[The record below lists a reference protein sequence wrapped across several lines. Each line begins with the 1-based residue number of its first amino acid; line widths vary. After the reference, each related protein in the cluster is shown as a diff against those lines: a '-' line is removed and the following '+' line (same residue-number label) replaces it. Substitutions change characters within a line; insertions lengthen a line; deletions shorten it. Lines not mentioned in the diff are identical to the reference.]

1 MWIAASLHCFLQEFQ
16 RSSLIPLLRDIGFQD
31 FAFVVD
37 SAPKIMALSSNF
49 DEDLIQVPLPLR
61 AAPHG
66 FRAPFPDL
74 MCEVRA
80 EPIHPK
86 ADTFVADIDATFVEQ
101 VLYVAK

>member
-1 MWIAASLHCFLQEFQ
+1 
-16 RSSLIPLLRDIGFQD
+16 
-31 FAFVVD
+31 
-37 SAPKIMALSSNF
+37 MALAPDF
-49 DEDLIQVPLPLR
+49 DEHLIQVPLPLR

-80 EPIHPK
+80 EPIDPET
-86 ADTFVADIDATFVEQ
+86 DTFVADIDATFVEQ